1 MTNRPQSSGIRR
13 FFSSRLF
20 LIVILIITAL
30 VAFSYARVYYQDYK
44 VRQEIESLKK
54 RVNALDTKKIESMK
68 ILEYVMS
75 KQFVEEKARTELNL
89 KEPGEKVLIINDLV
103 ENNLEE
109 TNQDEGG
116 NAPLSNIAKWWY
128 YFTNK
133 TKINY

>member
-44 VRQEIESLKK
+44 VRQEIEALRKQ
-54 RVNALDTKKIESMK
+54 VNALDTKKIESMK

-75 KQFVEEKARTELNL
+75 SQFVEEKARTELNL

-103 ENNLEE
+103 EDNLENDAVE
-109 TNQDEGG
+109 TEIKT
-116 NAPLSNIAKWWY
+116 PLSNIVKWWY

-133 TKINY
+133 SKINY